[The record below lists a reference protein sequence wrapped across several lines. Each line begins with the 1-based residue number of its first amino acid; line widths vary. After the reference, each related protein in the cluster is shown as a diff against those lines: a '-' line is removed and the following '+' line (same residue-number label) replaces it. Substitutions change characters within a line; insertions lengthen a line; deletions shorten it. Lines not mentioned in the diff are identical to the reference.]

1 MIFVEINELGIASII
16 IEEHTNI
23 IIFLKV
29 YSLLFLNKYFM
40 HALLSLFLFRWT
52 YIRYFNCRVRLFRP
66 NICIALL
73 WFLFCIFLFFY
84 FHVLFWLCACLF
96 YFFVFFLNFL
106 FVCYCSCFFSF
117 FANRISKIISKN
129 KMVCI
134 FLHWNKFACSDNCWY
149 VLILIFFSNIYY
161 YLTY

>member
-29 YSLLFLNKYFM
+29 YSLLFLNKNFM
-40 HALLSLFLFRWT
+40 HALLSLFLFRVFGFLGLIFVLHCFDFCFVFL
-52 YIRYFNCRVRLFRP
+52 Y
-66 NICIALL
+66 
-73 WFLFCIFLFFY
+73 FLFSCIVLVMCLFVLFF
-84 FHVLFWLCACLF
+84 W
-96 YFFVFFLNFL
+96 FFLNFL

-134 FLHWNKFACSDNCWY
+134 FLH
-149 VLILIFFSNIYY
+149 
-161 YLTY
+161 